1 MIILFMTGSLR
12 IYVKARIAIRRMCRR
27 VLSTRVGTAIREA
40 VEDFRYCVEEYG
52 FRYGVRM

>member
-1 MIILFMTGSLR
+1 MTGHFR

-27 VLSTRVGTAIREA
+27 ILSTRAGTAIREA
-40 VEDFRYCVEEYG
+40 VEDFRCCVEEYG